1 MDIAR
6 DAKARGGTRVCL
18 GSLGDMQGRKSALD
32 KISKVVKQINDEL
45 KLETCVTLGMINE
58 KQAEILKQNG
68 LTAYNHNID
77 TSREHYPNV
86 VTTRTYDER
95 LETIKTSKSWYQSL
109 YRWYSRIGRNRTRSC
124 FVLYTLSNMSP
135 HQNHCQSTD

>member
-58 KQAEILKQNG
+58 KQAEILKENG

-77 TSREHYPNV
+77 TSKNIIQTSSPPVH
-86 VTTRTYDER
+86 TTKD
-95 LETIKTSKSWYQSL
+95 
-109 YRWYSRIGRNRTRSC
+109 
-124 FVLYTLSNMSP
+124 
-135 HQNHCQSTD
+135 

>member
-18 GSLGDMQGRKSALD
+18 GSAWRDMQGRKSALD

-95 LETIKTSKSWYQSL
+95 LETIKNVQKLVSKLVPVVFSDWEKPHKIMF
-109 YRWYSRIGRNRTRSC
+109 RFC
-124 FVLYTLSNMSP
+124 TLCP
-135 HQNHCQSTD
+135 T